1 MLQKGLAV
9 LLMSATA
16 GSAGPAATAYWTSGS
31 ILHAP
36 ATFGAQKLY
45 PVNNASSS
53 RRDRMPGEKTTGTIA
68 KPSSGMIGLG
78 DLSAVGPKGGGAFM
92 EDLMLGAALYLQAT
106 QTPLDQ
112 EIQAIVSRNFESY
125 WD

>member
-1 MLQKGLAV
+1 
-9 LLMSATA
+9 
-16 GSAGPAATAYWTSGS
+16 
-31 ILHAP
+31 
-36 ATFGAQKLY
+36 
-45 PVNNASSS
+45 
-53 RRDRMPGEKTTGTIA
+53 MPGEKTTGTIA